1 MWLILGALTI
11 GVPHLEEPA
20 TLSTGQQAAGTAPRA
35 CKLPRAEVV
44 KLWLPPH
51 SLPPGGGLVH
61 VLELAFAYEDGLAC
75 LDMLESDASSSTPDD
90 QVDACAGRPR
100 DERDALLDEKALRL
114 AMVSSVRPERN
125 SLFWHMPEAFC
136 ADDTQLVAV
145 LLKDNSTVFGGW
157 PHDSWTRHAPS
168 DLCLSKE
175 EPLEYARRRL
185 DYFVEHCHE
194 EDDGMD
200 EAWAGHSSGGW
211 RPPLWENICWR
222 ATREEVEADQF
233 AYLDMLRLNG
243 TDCYPGRLYNQL
255 MVQREP
261 GDVVSIFHTPAA
273 LDVARRYQAALNE
286 RPRGSLGPVEL
297 VPFLEGPFSSC
308 CDEPD
313 CESPL

>member
-1 MWLILGALTI
+1 MSLVLVALTI

-20 TLSTGQQAAGTAPRA
+20 TLSTGQQAAGTAPPAR
-35 CKLPRAEVV
+35 KLPRADPESRF
-44 KLWLPPH
+44 LWLPPH

-157 PHDSWTRHAPS
+157 PRETAP
-168 DLCLSKE
+168 
-175 EPLEYARRRL
+175 R
-185 DYFVEHCHE
+185 
-194 EDDGMD
+194 
-200 EAWAGHSSGGW
+200 
-211 RPPLWENICWR
+211 I
-222 ATREEVEADQF
+222 
-233 AYLDMLRLNG
+233 
-243 TDCYPGRLYNQL
+243 
-255 MVQREP
+255 
-261 GDVVSIFHTPAA
+261 
-273 LDVARRYQAALNE
+273 
-286 RPRGSLGPVEL
+286 L
-297 VPFLEGPFSSC
+297 V
-308 CDEPD
+308 
-313 CESPL
+313 